1 MSPLWRDH
9 FEVYLSPGRVD
20 LVRTKRGLK
29 PVSLPVVT
37 EFFQDN
43 QDAHPAWLLPVQ
55 QLEHMLAEDAAGA
68 GMTVTLSNHFVRYVT
83 LPPQAEITSPDEVL
97 GYADFRMREIYG
109 SRVDHWILS
118 ISAWSPVHGA
128 ICAAIS
134 KELLT
139 RLEEVTTSRHI
150 KLKGIEPY
158 LTAVLDRWI
167 KSLNTQ
173 KSFVALVETGR
184 ICVALMEDGIWQS
197 IRNQR
202 VLHDVMEE
210 LWAALDQEA
219 VLSGNKASNE
229 QVFLFAPEHPELTLP
244 DKSGWHIVQLQ
255 TEKISVP
262 AHYPATVSENAKE
275 DACPV

>member
-9 FEVYLSPGRVD
+9 IEVFFSPVRVD
-20 LVRTKRGLK
+20 SVRTERGLK

-37 EFFQDN
+37 EFIQDN
-43 QDAHPAWLLPVQ
+43 QGAHPVWLPPIQ
-55 QLEHMLAEDAAGA
+55 QLEHMLADVAGT

-97 GYADFRMREIYG
+97 AYADFRMREIYG
-109 SRVDHWILS
+109 SRVDHWALS
-118 ISAWSPVHGA
+118 ISAWSPVNGA

-134 KELLT
+134 KELLA
-139 RLEEVTTSRHI
+139 RLEEVTTGHHI
-150 KLKGIEPY
+150 KLYGIEPY

-167 KSLNTQ
+167 KSLNRQ

-202 VLHDVMEE
+202 VLHDVADE
-210 LWAALDQEA
+210 LWAVLDQEA
-219 VLSGNKASNE
+219 VLSGKKESVE
-229 QVFLFAPEHPELTLP
+229 QVFLFAPEHPALTLP
-244 DKSGWHIVQLQ
+244 DESGWHIAQLQ
-255 TEKISVP
+255 TEKIPVP
-262 AHYPATVSENAKE
+262 THFPAPITEKAKE
-275 DACPV
+275 GACPA